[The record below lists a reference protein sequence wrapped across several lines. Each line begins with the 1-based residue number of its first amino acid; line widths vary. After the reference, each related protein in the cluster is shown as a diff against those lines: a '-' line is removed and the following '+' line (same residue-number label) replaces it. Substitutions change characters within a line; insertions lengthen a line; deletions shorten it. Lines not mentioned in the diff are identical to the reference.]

1 MIGEGKRKISIIGAG
16 FVGATTAYALMNSGI
31 ATEICIYDIN
41 MEKAIGEV
49 MDLVHGTSFVKPVN
63 IYAGG
68 ISETKDS
75 DIIIITAGSPQKPGE
90 TRLDLVDKNYT
101 IFKSFIPK
109 LAQLSPNS
117 ILLVVSNPVD
127 VLSYMTYKLS
137 DFPKER
143 VIGSGTVLDTAR
155 LRSLL
160 GKYFGIDGRNVEGYV
175 LGEHGDSEF
184 VTWSSLM
191 IGSIPVKS
199 FSEQNSITWDKETET
214 VIAEDVKNCA
224 YEVIK
229 RKGATAFAVAIALER
244 IVEAI
249 IRDEKT
255 ILTVSTLL
263 NDYYG
268 VNDAYLSVPTIL
280 GRNGIEKVLNIQL
293 SPTEQEKFV
302 SSANLMKEYIDRIN
316 DK

>member
-1 MIGEGKRKISIIGAG
+1 MSKISIIGAG
-16 FVGATTAYALMNSGI
+16 AIGATTAFALLQKGI
-31 ATEICIYDIN
+31 AREIVINDIN
-41 MEKAIGEV
+41 QEKALGEV
-49 MDLVHGTSFVKPVN
+49 LDLMHGSSLCKPCNVTL
-63 IYAGG
+63 GTL
-68 ISETKDS
+68 EDTKDS

-90 TRLDLVDKNYT
+90 TRLDLVDKNYS

-109 LAQLSPNS
+109 LAKLSPNS

-137 DFPKER
+137 GFPKER

-155 LRSLL
+155 SLL
-160 GKYFGIDGRNVEGYV
+160 GKYFEIDGRNVEGYV

-280 GRNGIEKVLNIQL
+280 GRNGVEKVLNIKL
-293 SPTEQEKFV
+293 SQDEEEKFV